1 MKNVILSARRVHTG
15 FSSEKKHKPQSSH
28 LSLRL
33 LAVPMTTNIYDMIVI
48 NKWQLGVTRD
58 KPRKILLW
66 EPHYL
71 YLPKVILR
79 QQGHIAKE
87 KLKQS

>member
-1 MKNVILSARRVHTG
+1 MKNVILSARRVHSG
-15 FSSEKKHKPQSSH
+15 FSLEKKRKPQSSH

-33 LAVPMTTNIYDMIVI
+33 LGVPKTTNIYDMAVI

-58 KPRKILLW
+58 KPRNTLLW

-71 YLPKVILR
+71 YLPNLILR
-79 QQGHIAKE
+79 QQGHVAKE